1 MKRHPALVAFAVVV
15 LLSCAEEANAQLFG
29 QRDLGRSL
37 SRRQSS
43 SAQSSRASR
52 SSSSFRQ
59 RQAQESPTRR
69 LDTLFESMGSVE
81 ESRFYRGNRE
91 ATAFVG
97 ADSREERGFVGS
109 QQSTDLGGAPEITSA
124 VDDFQL
130 ELAPDANVTAEPIVP
145 ARTGMYPPR
154 LQVSF
159 DFRPLPPGRV
169 STEVA
174 DRLVS
179 VLSLDDSSSIE
190 VSVEDGVAILRG
202 EVASERDRR
211 MAGLLVR
218 LEPGIADSRN
228 ELMVKPP
235 AAKAAPAPRA
245 VEQ

>member
-1 MKRHPALVAFAVVV
+1 
-15 LLSCAEEANAQLFG
+15 
-29 QRDLGRSL
+29 
-37 SRRQSS
+37 
-43 SAQSSRASR
+43 
-52 SSSSFRQ
+52 
-59 RQAQESPTRR
+59 
-69 LDTLFESMGSVE
+69 MGSVE
-81 ESRFYRGNRE
+81 EYRFYRDNRE

-97 ADSREERGFVGS
+97 ADSGEERGFVGS
-109 QQSTDLGGAPEITSA
+109 QQATELGGEPEITSA

-130 ELAPDANVTAEPIVP
+130 ELVPDANVTAEPIVP

-154 LQVSF
+154 LQVKF
-159 DFRPLPPGRV
+159 DFRPRPPSKV

-190 VSVEDGVAILRG
+190 VLVEGDVAILRG

-218 LEPGIADSRN
+218 FEPGIADSRN
-228 ELMVKPP
+228 ELTVKPP
-235 AAKAAPAPRA
+235 AAKSAPAPRA